1 MSTPPESTR
10 LSLEQRLG
18 DHASTA
24 GLQLRRHVRPRG
36 AFAYVEAE
44 LADGK
49 EVKLMR
55 LYYGGTISKWSF
67 APPTPEMTAT
77 KTPSCPTAPLPAA
90 PQTPMPEDSP

>member
-18 DHASTA
+18 EHARTA
-24 GLQLRRHVRPRG
+24 GSQLRRLHVRYRG

-44 LADGK
+44 LADGE

-55 LYYGGTISKWSF
+55 LRYGVTISKCF
-67 APPTPEMTAT
+67 APYYA
-77 KTPSCPTAPLPAA
+77 
-90 PQTPMPEDSP
+90 